1 MIKAVIFDIDNTLY
15 SYDNAHARA
24 FPELLLYAKEELGIP
39 EDEFREEYS
48 REFAAVRAMLGETAE
63 AGDRILEL
71 RCNLDDMTGEDLG

>member
-39 EDEFREEYS
+39 EDEFREFFSTEIC
-48 REFAAVRAMLGETAE
+48 
-63 AGDRILEL
+63 ILI
-71 RCNLDDMTGEDLG
+71 